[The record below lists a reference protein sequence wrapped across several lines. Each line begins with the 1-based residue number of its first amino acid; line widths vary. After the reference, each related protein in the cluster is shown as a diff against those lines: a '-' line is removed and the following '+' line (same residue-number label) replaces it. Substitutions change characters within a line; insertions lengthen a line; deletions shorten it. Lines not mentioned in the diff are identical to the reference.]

1 MEPLPVKL
9 EINNQIAALIMEALS
24 SCCQGAAQSEVFL
37 PVSQIVKRQTTE
49 QIEAIAAE
57 RKTAAT
63 KAPEAK
69 KEESDA
75 TPAN

>member
-24 SCCQGAAQSEVFL
+24 LCCQGAAQSEVFL
-37 PVSQIVKRQTTE
+37 PVYQVVKRQTTE

-57 RKTAAT
+57 RKAAAN
-63 KAPEAK
+63 KAPEPPPEV
-69 KEESDA
+69 KE
-75 TPAN
+75 

>member
-37 PVSQIVKRQTTE
+37 PVYQVVKRQTTE

-57 RKTAAT
+57 RKAAAN
-63 KAPEAK
+63 KPPEVK
-69 KEESDA
+69 KEDTDA
-75 TPAN
+75 GTDN

>member
-24 SCCQGAAQSEVFL
+24 LCCQGAAQSEVFL
-37 PVSQIVKRQTTE
+37 PVYQVVKRQTTE

-57 RKTAAT
+57 RKAAAN
-63 KAPEAK
+63 KPLEPQPEV
-69 KEESDA
+69 KE
-75 TPAN
+75 

>member
-37 PVSQIVKRQTTE
+37 PVYQIVKRQTTE

-57 RKTAAT
+57 RKAAAN
-63 KAPEAK
+63 KAPEPQAEV
-69 KEESDA
+69 KE
-75 TPAN
+75 